1 MNILIIGS
9 GSREHAIAWKLS
21 QSSNTQSLYISPGNA
36 GTASLGTNLHINTT
50 DFDKLIKAVNKYHI
64 NLTIVGP
71 EIPLSEG
78 IVDYFE
84 KENVPILGPTQR
96 AAEIE
101 SSKLFAND
109 LMSRNGIP
117 TAQSE
122 VFTSTSRAL
131 AYIQKQSLPIVVKAN
146 GLAAGKGV
154 VVASTY
160 AEAETM
166 TRICLDEKRFGQSGE
181 QILIEEYL
189 EGREVSVFAF
199 SDGLTISPLIAACD
213 YKRAFDNNR
222 GPNTGGM
229 GAYSSPE
236 FWDMDLSNEIQSKIM
251 EPITRALAN
260 EGRTYKGILY
270 GGLMLTKDGPR
281 VIEFNCRFGDPEA
294 QVVLPRLENDLSEVA
309 QAIVEGELRKL
320 TLTWNNEACVGV
332 VMASGGY
339 PGTYQVGQEIT
350 GLDSTERNAMI
361 FHAGTKLT
369 KDGRIL
375 SDGGRVLTVVGS
387 GSDLT
392 VARQRAYQ
400 TISNIHLNDAFY
412 RKDIANIR
420 TEDNDI

>member
-9 GSREHAIAWKLS
+9 GSREHAIAWKLRR
-21 QSSNTQSLYISPGNA
+21 SSNIQSLYISPGNA
-36 GTASLGTNLHINTT
+36 GTASLGTNLSISTT
-50 DFDKLIKAVNKYHI
+50 DFKELTKAVKKYKI
-64 NLTIVGP
+64 DLTIVGP

-84 KENVPILGPTQR
+84 KANIPILGPTQR

-101 SSKLFAND
+101 SSKLFANE

-122 VFTSTSRAL
+122 VFTSTSHAI
-131 AYIQKQSLPIVVKAN
+131 AYIHKQSLPIVVKAN

-154 VVASTY
+154 VVASNHAD
-160 AEAETM
+160 AEAM
-166 TRICLDEKRFGQSGE
+166 VRICLEEKRFGQSGE

-199 SDGLTISPLIAACD
+199 SDGTTLSPLVAACD
-213 YKRAFDNNR
+213 YKRAFDNNQ

-236 FWDMDLSNEIQSKIM
+236 FWDMDLSHEIQSKIM

-270 GGLMLTKDGPR
+270 GGLILTKSGPR

-294 QVVLPRLENDLSEVA
+294 QVVLPRLENDLADVA

-339 PGTYQVGQEIT
+339 PETYQIGQEIT
-350 GLDSTERNAMI
+350 GLDNVENDTMI

-369 KDGRIL
+369 SEGRII

-387 GSDLT
+387 GFDLNL
-392 VARQRAYQ
+392 ARRRAYQ

-412 RKDIANIR
+412 RKDIA
-420 TEDNDI
+420 DI